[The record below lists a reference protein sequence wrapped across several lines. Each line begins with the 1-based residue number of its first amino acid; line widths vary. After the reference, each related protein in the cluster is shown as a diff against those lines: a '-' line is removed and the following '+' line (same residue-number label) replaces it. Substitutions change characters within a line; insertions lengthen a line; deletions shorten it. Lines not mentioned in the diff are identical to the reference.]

1 MQVVAVAEP
10 RAFHRDLVA
19 RRCVRVGCGGHSE
32 IALQRRLLCRF
43 GLPAAHVFE
52 DWKQLAACDRI
63 ADAVVIATQDH
74 MHVEP
79 AVVRF
84 APLEW
89 CCWAPT
95 DPASVSQLFAS
106 KGYHILLE
114 KPMAVTA
121 QDCRRIVEAVKVANV
136 ILAVGHVLRYTPY
149 MQKMKEL
156 IDSGAIGE
164 VVNVQHLEPIGN
176 WHFAHSYVR
185 GAWRREDESTFMLMA
200 KCCHD
205 IDLIRYIVGKSC
217 NRVSSFGSLTH
228 FRKDKKPAGAGDAT
242 RCVDCVLQDQ
252 CPYSAKTIYQSRAE
266 SDYFGWPVSTIIDGE
281 PSVAAVRQALQD
293 GPYGR
298 CVWECDND
306 VADHQVVCMEFEGG
320 ASATLT
326 TAAFTEAICQRQTR
340 VFGSLGELQ
349 GDGDRC
355 IRHFDFRT
363 QKATVHET
371 EGAPSGS
378 GLTGHNGADYHL
390 IASFIRSV
398 GTLDPNAVLSGP
410 DETLE
415 SHLIVFAAEAAR
427 RAGVVV
433 AVSDVIHHGLASAV
447 ASSAAVAV
455 GAKVAVSGGYATGGM
470 SVPLGGGGAGGMPSA
485 ANSPLAS
492 LTGVGVGGQVPSTS
506 SGLLSVAQSSL
517 PPGTTVTA
525 HIATSGAGSA
535 GPDTNPSSSSYPYS
549 SLVTVTTSSPLHGDD
564 NSEEQDV
571 VLENTRAITVPSSIP
586 GAPGGAAIMTQAL
599 PSHMAA
605 AVSTGSVMVSM
616 PQGSYPS
623 AYGNMSHGGGHS
635 GVPMLSGVQTQPSLA
650 AVTDAPPA
658 TLTLPATIS
667 VSISSHNPA
676 DSNTTPQSG
685 TQDTGGFTMVPVAA
699 AVGSVLGAI
708 HSVTNATA
716 RATAVGEPFVP
727 PYGTSGQGSGGAL
740 QQEQSENLLMRGAM
754 GTPLHTPQTRSRTD
768 RARHTP
774 GSAY

>member
-1 MQVVAVAEP
+1 MFRERSIVLP
-10 RAFHRDLVA
+10 
-19 RRCVRVGCGGHSE
+19 VRLTCPLH
-32 IALQRRLLCRF
+32 LL
-43 GLPAAHVFE
+43 
-52 DWKQLAACDRI
+52 
-63 ADAVVIATQDH
+63 
-74 MHVEP
+74 
-79 AVVRF
+79 
-84 APLEW
+84 
-89 CCWAPT
+89 
-95 DPASVSQLFAS
+95 QLFAS

-121 QDCRRIVEAVKVANV
+121 QDCRRIVDAVKAANV

-149 MQKMKEL
+149 MQKMKQL

-228 FRKDKKPAGAGDAT
+228 FRKEKKPPGAGDAT

-281 PSVAAVRQALQD
+281 PSVAAVHQALRE

-306 VADHQVVCMEFEGG
+306 VSDHQVVCMEFEGG
-320 ASATLT
+320 SSATLT

-340 VFGSLGELQ
+340 VFGSMGELQ

-371 EGAPSGS
+371 EGAPTGS

-398 GTLDPNAVLSGP
+398 GSLDPSAVLSGP

-433 AVSDVIHHGLASAV
+433 SVSDVINHGLASAV

-470 SVPLGGGGAGGMPSA
+470 SVPLSSGPTMPVGGGLGG
-485 ANSPLAS
+485 SPLAS
-492 LTGVGVGGQVPSTS
+492 LAGVGVGGQVPSTS
-506 SGLLSVAQSSL
+506 AGLLSVAQSAL

-525 HIATSGAGSA
+525 HIATSSA
-535 GPDTNPSSSSYPYS
+535 SGTTLQSQQASHGYPPYS
-549 SLVTVTTSSPLHGDD
+549 SLVTVTTSAPLHSGED
-564 NSEEQDV
+564 NGEEHDV
-571 VLENTRAITVPSSIP
+571 VLDQARAVTVPSGIP
-586 GAPGGAAIMTQAL
+586 GAPGNMAL
-599 PSHMAA
+599 LTSPMSSQMPST
-605 AVSTGSVMVSM
+605 VSSVPVTVSM
-616 PQGSYPS
+616 PEGGHHSPHGDS
-623 AYGNMSHGGGHS
+623 SHGAQNAN
-635 GVPMLSGVQTQPSLA
+635 VPMLSGVQTQPSPRNGD
-650 AVTDAPPA
+650 VPPSTVA
-658 TLTLPATIS
+658 LPATIS
-667 VSISSHNPA
+667 VSISSHNP
-676 DSNTTPQSG
+676 SNSNASPQSG

-708 HSVTNATA
+708 HSVTNATP

-754 GTPLHTPQTRSRTD
+754 GTPISTPQTRSRTE
-768 RARHTP
+768 RTRGTP
-774 GSAY
+774 GY

>member
-1 MQVVAVAEP
+1 M
-10 RAFHRDLVA
+10 F
-19 RRCVRVGCGGHSE
+19 RRNLAMTVTLH
-32 IALQRRLLCRF
+32 ILLT
-43 GLPAAHVFE
+43 A
-52 DWKQLAACDRI
+52 
-63 ADAVVIATQDH
+63 
-74 MHVEP
+74 
-79 AVVRF
+79 
-84 APLEW
+84 
-89 CCWAPT
+89 
-95 DPASVSQLFAS
+95 QLFAS

-121 QDCRRIVEAVKVANV
+121 QDCRRIVEAAKAANV

-149 MQKMKEL
+149 MQKMKQL

-205 IDLIRYIVGKSC
+205 IDLIRYIMGKSC

-228 FRKDKKPAGAGDAT
+228 FRKEKKPAGAGEAT

-281 PSVAAVRQALQD
+281 PSVAAVHQALEE

-326 TAAFTEAICQRQTR
+326 TTAFTEAICQRQTR

-371 EGAPSGS
+371 EGAPAGS

-398 GTLDPNAVLSGP
+398 GTLDPTAVLSGP

-433 AVSDVIHHGLASAV
+433 SVSDVIHHGLANAV

-455 GAKVAVSGGYATGGM
+455 GAKVAVSGGYPTSGM
-470 SVPLGGGGAGGMPSA
+470 SVPLSGGSFVPRGPAYS
-485 ANSPLAS
+485 NSPLAS
-492 LTGVGVGGQVPSTS
+492 LTGVDVGGDVPSTS
-506 SGLLSVAQSSL
+506 AGLLSVAQSAL

-525 HIATSGAGSA
+525 HIATSSPGGTSSQGHAGMH
-535 GPDTNPSSSSYPYS
+535 GYPYS
-549 SLVTVTTSSPLHGDD
+549 SLVTVTTSAPLHTGDD
-564 NSEEQDV
+564 SEEDQDV
-571 VLENTRAITVPSSIP
+571 VLESSQAVTVPSGIP
-586 GAPGGAAIMTQAL
+586 GAPGHVAMLSSHSHTAAGVSSVPVTVSL
-599 PSHMAA
+599 PH
-605 AVSTGSVMVSM
+605 GGHHNPYGGMVS
-616 PQGSYPS
+616 GST
-623 AYGNMSHGGGHS
+623 A
-635 GVPMLSGVQTQPSLA
+635 GVPMLSGVQTQPSQSA
-650 AVTDAPPA
+650 HDAPPS
-658 TLTLPATIS
+658 TLALPATIS

-676 DSNTTPQSG
+676 DGNSTPQSG
-685 TQDTGGFTMVPVAA
+685 TQDMGGFTMVPVAA
-699 AVGSVLGAI
+699 AVSSVLGAI
-708 HSVTNATA
+708 HSVTNATP

-740 QQEQSENLLMRGAM
+740 QQEQAENLLMRGAM

-768 RARHTP
+768 RSRNTP
-774 GSAY
+774 GGTH

>member
-1 MQVVAVAEP
+1 
-10 RAFHRDLVA
+10 
-19 RRCVRVGCGGHSE
+19 
-32 IALQRRLLCRF
+32 
-43 GLPAAHVFE
+43 LPASHVFD
-52 DWKQLAACDRI
+52 DWTKLGACGRI
-63 ADAVVIATQDH
+63 ADAVVIATQDN

-79 AVVRF
+79 AVVRM
-84 APLEW
+84 PWQPSSL
-89 CCWAPT
+89 P
-95 DPASVSQLFAS
+95 PSQLSFPAQVFAA

-121 QDCRRIVEAVKVANV
+121 QDCRRIVDAVKAANV

-149 MQKMKEL
+149 MQKVKQL

-205 IDLIRYIVGKSC
+205 IDLIRYIIGKSC
-217 NRVSSFGSLTH
+217 KRVSSFGSLTH
-228 FRKDKKPAGAGDAT
+228 FRKEKKPKEAGDSL

-252 CPYSAKTIYQSRAE
+252 CPYSAKTIYQQRAE
-266 SDYFGWPVSTIIDGE
+266 ADYFGWPVSTIIDGK
-281 PSVAAVRQALQD
+281 PSVAAVHQALKE

-340 VFGSLGELQ
+340 IFGSMGELA

-363 QKATVHET
+363 QTSTVHET
-371 EGAPSGS
+371 DGAPATS

-390 IASFIRSV
+390 IASFIKSV
-398 GTLDPNAVLSGP
+398 GTLDPTAVLSGP

-433 AVSDVIHHGLASAV
+433 SVSDVINYGLASAV

-455 GAKVAVSGGYATGGM
+455 GAKVAMSGGFATGGM
-470 SVPLGGGGAGGMPSA
+470 SVPLSSGFPAIPLQAGPAGSPISA
-485 ANSPLAS
+485 
-492 LTGVGVGGQVPSTS
+492 LTGVTATGLISSAGGHP
-506 SGLLSVAQSSL
+506 LSPAQSMVHPLS
-517 PPGTTVTA
+517 PAQSMVPTGTTVTA
-525 HIATSGAGSA
+525 HIATSSASGS
-535 GPDTNPSSSSYPYS
+535 PFSHSHVHSNHPYS
-549 SLVTVTTSSPLHGDD
+549 SLITVTTSAPMHILADSA
-564 NSEEQDV
+564 SEEQDV
-571 VLENTRAITVPSSIP
+571 VLQDQRAVSIP
-586 GAPGGAAIMTQAL
+586 SAIPGSGALATLAAPMT
-599 PSHMAA
+599 SHLAA
-605 AVSTGSVMVSM
+605 GLAHGIAVNT
-616 PQGSYPS
+616 
-623 AYGNMSHGGGHS
+623 NI
-635 GVPMLSGVQTQPSLA
+635 PMLSGAQTMQSLHGDIPPS
-650 AVTDAPPA
+650 
-658 TLTLPATIS
+658 TLSLPATIS
-667 VSISSHNPA
+667 VSISSHNPS
-676 DSNTTPQSG
+676 DSHITPRQGG

-708 HSVTNATA
+708 HSVTNATP

-727 PYGTSGQGSGGAL
+727 PYGRTGHGSGGAL
-740 QQEQSENLLMRGAM
+740 QQESSENLLMRGAM
-754 GTPLHTPQTRSRTD
+754 GTPLQTPRTRTRTKV
-768 RARHTP
+768 ARSTP
-774 GSAY
+774 GT